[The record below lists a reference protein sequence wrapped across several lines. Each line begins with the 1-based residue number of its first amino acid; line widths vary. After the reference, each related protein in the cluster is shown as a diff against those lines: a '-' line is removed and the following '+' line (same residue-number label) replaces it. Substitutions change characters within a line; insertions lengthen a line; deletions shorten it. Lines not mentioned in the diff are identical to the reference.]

1 MWCKRHRPGAAAG
14 STARRKQCGGS
25 SSGALAS
32 HKLEPACTCKQ
43 VRARE
48 RGAGGRTKREGERR
62 CMLKWAAAVGIGGGR
77 WKGERGK
84 G

>member
-1 MWCKRHRPGAAAG
+1 MQAN
-14 STARRKQCGGS
+14 T
-25 SSGALAS
+25 
-32 HKLEPACTCKQ
+32 
-43 VRARE
+43 RE
-48 RGAGGRTKREGERR
+48 RGAGGRTKREGKRR